1 MKRKGKYRN
10 PLKRIFL
17 GGFILDGKNQEKS
30 TIKRIKALEIVSG
43 WEEELKNK
51 NEVNSGIMELKEKNL
66 EQKRIIHS
74 LERTNEVRKLYEE
87 N

>member
-30 TIKRIKALEIVSG
+30 TIKRIKALKILSS
-43 WEEELKNK
+43 WEEELKK
-51 NEVNSGIMELKEKNL
+51 ENEINQVLKEKNDRT
-66 EQKRIIHS
+66 KRITQS
-74 LERTNEVRKLYEE
+74 LEKTQLSEKTL
-87 N
+87 